1 MPMAKEIEHKFL
13 VKSDNYRL
21 TATSAH
27 RIAQGYIS
35 RRPEGTVRVRILDDC
50 AFLTVK
56 GKNDGLVRDE
66 WEYEIPLADAAEMLA
81 RTCEGKSLEKTRYI
95 VDYEGFRWEVD
106 EFHGAMEGLVVAEV
120 EVPSADT
127 VFPLPPFVGK
137 EVTGDPAYYNS
148 NL

>member
-1 MPMAKEIEHKFL
+1 MAKEIEHKFL

-21 TATSAH
+21 MANAAH

-35 RRPEGTVRVRILDDC
+35 RRPEGTVRVRILDDR

-66 WEYEIPLADAAEMLA
+66 WEYEIPLADAAEMLD

-95 VDYEGFRWEVD
+95 VDYEGFIWEVD
-106 EFHGAMEGLVVAEV
+106 EFHGAREGLVVAEV

-127 VFPLPPFVGK
+127 VFPLPPFVGE